1 MDLLSFAQSRLILLS
16 QAWNVHANRYE
27 GLQLRCA
34 RFCLQPEGQVHA
46 QNLRNSLFALDSI
59 QDTSKLVARSPKC
72 PANVRKQVLGC
83 PAHSHLTFGPN
94 GHSSKQS
101 YSPTCSQDLHGFSDA
116 PDAHVGKA
124 ELLQCQS
131 RLQACRKQ
139 LSALRRH
146 PCLPEPGLEGIA
158 GHQNHACCM
167 GISRSSA
174 VKLRL
179 QSLCMQISTFVIWDL
194 RNRLAT
200 NTPAYSNTQLNRCA
214 VATFEH
220 IVPQCPTSCLDSNSL
235 KTKT

>member
-59 QDTSKLVARSPKC
+59 QDTSKLAARSPKC

-179 QSLCMQISTFVIWDL
+179 QSVYADL
-194 RNRLAT
+194 NFCNLGPQESLGNRHACVQQHPAQQVRGRNLR
-200 NTPAYSNTQLNRCA
+200 AYSA
-214 VATFEH
+214 P
-220 IVPQCPTSCLDSNSL
+220 VPNKLPRL
-235 KTKT
+235 KQPQD